1 MVNFGVKRKAMR
13 YIYNWLKK
21 KNSKVFYGFIISYV
35 MVIFIP
41 IIIGG
46 SAWFML
52 MGNFSDEVGE
62 IHKAV
67 LKQVQIT
74 VDEQLSGVERMSQQ
88 LAINPYVNQL
98 LAANQPVNEQ
108 INYRMKDIATD
119 IANAKAVNNLIIDDC
134 YMWFENAGVI
144 LNSTSKLSPE
154 MFYGYVNSYDGMSY
168 DEWYNEV
175 LSCEGGTVY
184 LDKACITQGYRYD
197 TVIISRKIEN
207 GRRNVGRL
215 VIHLKKEYLARVIGE
230 IESVNNS
237 VVCIVGPEGEL
248 IYSNDN
254 SAAELFGA
262 FDFKDNSISFDDEV
276 WNVRESDSDS
286 LIPGIKYIIFT
297 PESELMRKVNNM
309 RNSIIVA
316 VILIVLIGSGIIIF
330 FAKRNYEPIKNLIT
344 NLERLNSNK
353 NTGES
358 EYLYIME
365 SLRSIYEEKNE
376 MLETIGTQNEMV
388 REKFFSE
395 VLKGNTED
403 TMLGSGVDIFGLKD
417 GESYFCVTVLLPLT
431 DGLDEALYNTIKND
445 VHKLSDV
452 ICTRI
457 ENKIA
462 VITSFDDYSY
472 VSESDNESARKIKEI
487 AESNGLCGCSVGIG
501 SIQHGYMNIY
511 VSYRQACIAAENA
524 GDNGILNYYETEN
537 KTGFYYPIETET
549 RILNYIK
556 NNDVNSAKRLIDE
569 AIDNNLGRAG
579 LAQSEQ
585 ELFKGQIIG
594 TVRRIMQDF
603 SADTTKRLMA
613 TDYTELMISAKGT
626 PEFLKLL
633 EQFFADVEGLA
644 KNRNIGHGEGMKKRI
659 MGYIDEHYNQTSF
672 SLGSMAEHFNITPSY
687 LSRYFKENF
696 GENFNSYLSGYKI
709 VKAKKMLDET
719 NYAIK
724 EISALV
730 GYYDVNNF
738 IKTFKRI
745 EGVTPGQYRS
755 NRSGKA

>member
-1 MVNFGVKRKAMR
+1 MVIHRIKRKAMR

-46 SAWFML
+46 SSWFML
-52 MGNFSDEVGE
+52 MSNFSDEVEE

-67 LKQVQIT
+67 LKQVRIM
-74 VDEQLSGVERMSQQ
+74 VDEQLSGVERMYQQ

-108 INYRMKDIATD
+108 ISYRMKDIASD
-119 IANAKAVNNLIIDDC
+119 IANAKTVNNLIVDDC
-134 YMWFENAGVI
+134 YMWFDNSGII
-144 LNSTSKLSPE
+144 LNSSSKLAPQ
-154 MFYGYVNSYDGMSY
+154 MFYGYVNNYDGMSY
-168 DEWYNEV
+168 EEWFNSV
-175 LSCEGGTVY
+175 LKAEESTVY
-184 LDKACITQGYRYD
+184 LNKTCIAQGYSYD
-197 TVIISRKIEN
+197 TIIISRKIEN
-207 GRRNVGRL
+207 GRRNVGRMI
-215 VIHLKKEYLARVIGE
+215 IHLKKDYLARVIGE
-230 IESVNNS
+230 IDSVNNS
-237 VVCIVGPEGEL
+237 VVCIIDSENTL
-248 IYSNDN
+248 IYSNDK
-254 SAAELFGA
+254 SAEGLLEIY
-262 FDFKDNSISFDDEV
+262 DFENDSISYDKEV
-276 WNVRESDSDS
+276 WNVRTSDSAS
-286 LIPGIKYIIFT
+286 LIPGIKYVIFT
-297 PESELMRKVNNM
+297 PETELMRKVNNM
-309 RNSIIVA
+309 RNSVIVA
-316 VILIVLIGSGIIIF
+316 VILITLIGSGIIIF

-353 NTGES
+353 NTKES

-376 MLETIGTQNEMV
+376 MLQTIGTQNEMV

-417 GESYFCVTVLLPLT
+417 GESYFGVTVLIPGP
-431 DGLDEALYNTIKND
+431 DGLDENKYNQIKDD
-445 VHKLSDV
+445 VHKIPDV

-462 VITSFDDYSY
+462 LITSFYDYSY
-472 VSESDNESARKIKEI
+472 VSESENETAKQMKRI
-487 AESNGLCGCSVGIG
+487 ATEHGLCGFSVGAG
-501 SIQHGYMNIY
+501 GIQYGYMNIY
-511 VSYRQACIAAENA
+511 VSYRQACIAAEEA
-524 GDNGILNYYETEN
+524 EVNGILNYHEIEN

-556 NNDVNSAKRLIDE
+556 NNDVDSAKRLMDETID
-569 AIDNNLGRAG
+569 ININKITLTDV
-579 LAQSEQ
+579 EQ
-585 ELFKGQIIG
+585 ELFMSLIIG
-594 TVRRIMQDF
+594 TVRRIVQGF
-603 SADTTKRLMA
+603 SSDEAQKLKG
-613 TDYTELMISAKGT
+613 TDHTELMLSAKST
-626 PEFLKLL
+626 SEFLRLIG
-633 EQFFADVEGLA
+633 QFFRDIEEIAGRR
-644 KNRNIGHGEGMKKRI
+644 KIGHGEGMKNRI
-659 MGYIDEHYNQTSF
+659 IGYIEEHYNQSSF
-672 SLGSMAEHFNITPSY
+672 SLSSMAEYFNITPSY

-709 VKAKKMLDET
+709 EKAKQMLDET

-738 IKTFKRI
+738 IKTFKRA
-745 EGVTPGQYRS
+745 EGVTPGQYRA
-755 NRSGKA
+755 NRSDRA

>member
-1 MVNFGVKRKAMR
+1 MNFGVKREAMR

-35 MVIFIP
+35 MVILIP

-52 MGNFSDEVGE
+52 MGNFSDEVEE

-67 LKQVQIT
+67 LRQVRIT
-74 VDEQLSGVERMSQQ
+74 VDEQLTGVEKMSQQ

-98 LAANQPVNEQ
+98 LTANQPVNEEV
-108 INYRMKDIATD
+108 NYRMKDIATD

-134 YMWFENAGVI
+134 YMWFDNAGVI
-144 LNSTSKLSPE
+144 LNSTSRLSPE
-154 MFYGYVNSYDGMSY
+154 MFYGYVNSYNGMSY
-168 DEWYNEV
+168 DEWYNQV
-175 LSCEGGTVY
+175 LCNKDSTVY
-184 LDKACITQGYRYD
+184 LSKACITQGYSYD

-207 GRRNVGRL
+207 GRRNIGRL

-230 IESVNNS
+230 IDSVNNS
-237 VVCIVGPEGEL
+237 VVCIIDPENRL
-248 IYSNDN
+248 IYSND
-254 SAAELFGA
+254 EKGA
-262 FDFKDNSISFDDEV
+262 GLLDIYDFENNSISYDKEE
-276 WNVRESDSDS
+276 WNVRTSDSES
-286 LIPGIKYIIFT
+286 LIPGIKYVIFT

-309 RNSIIVA
+309 RSSVVVA
-316 VILIVLIGSGIIIF
+316 IILIALIGSGIIIF

-353 NTGES
+353 NTEDS

-417 GESYFCVTVLLPLT
+417 GESYFLVTVLIPG
-431 DGLDEALYNTIKND
+431 DCVIGDSMYNEIKNEIQ
-445 VHKLSDV
+445 KLPDV

-462 VITSFDDYSY
+462 LITSFDDCDY
-472 VSESDNESARKIKEI
+472 VGESDNEAAMEIKDIAARY
-487 AESNGLCGCSVGIG
+487 GLSGCSVGTG
-501 SIQHGYMNIY
+501 GVQHGYMNIY

-524 GDNGILNYYETEN
+524 GADGVLNYHEIEN
-537 KTGFYYPIETET
+537 KTGFCYPIETET

-556 NNDVNSAKRLIDE
+556 NNDVTSAKRLIDE
-569 AIDNNLGRAG
+569 AVDNNLGRVS
-579 LAQSEQ
+579 LEQSEQ
-585 ELFKGQIIG
+585 ELFKSQIIG
-594 TVRRIMQDF
+594 TVRRIIQDF
-603 SADTTKRLMA
+603 SSDEAKHLQVTNHIGLM
-613 TDYTELMISAKGT
+613 MSAKST
-626 PEFLKLL
+626 DEFLKLIR
-633 EQFFADVEGLA
+633 QFFADIEEVA

-659 MGYIDEHYNQTSF
+659 IGYIDEHYNQTSF

-696 GENFNSYLSGYKI
+696 GENFNAYLSGYKI
-709 VKAKKMLDET
+709 EKAKKMLDET

-755 NRSGKA
+755 NRSGKV